1 MMSDQNG
8 RKSPIIQFEGV
19 GKTYDGGQSVAVHS
33 ASFEVFP
40 GEVLVMLG
48 SSGSGKSTLLRM
60 INGLVT
66 PSEGTVTVRSECG
79 QLLQSFQ
86 HRRSIG
92 YVSQGIALFPFMRVW
107 ENITLPLR
115 LRGVSVDERRLK
127 AEEFLEIVDLPRE
140 FVNRLPMELSGGQ
153 QQRVAVARALVGGS
167 DILLMDEPFGAL
179 DALTR
184 ESLQMEVL
192 RLRDKL
198 AVTVVFVTHD
208 LFEALAMADRI
219 VVMHLGKVEQIGT
232 PADMVDNPATD
243 FVRNLF
249 EKPARLL
256 QAGRGR

>member
-1 MMSDQNG
+1 MFEKDSND
-8 RKSPIIQFEGV
+8 SPVIQFEDV
-19 GKTYDGGQSVAVHS
+19 GKSYDDGQAYAVRG
-33 ASFEVFP
+33 ATFDVNA
-40 GEVLVMLG
+40 GEILVMLG

-66 PSEGTVTVRSECG
+66 PSEGSVTVRSESG
-79 QLLQSFQ
+79 DLLQTFQ

-92 YVSQGIALFPFMRVW
+92 YVSQGIALFPFMCVW

-115 LRGVSVDERRLK
+115 LRNVPAEVRKQK
-127 AEEFLEIVDLPRE
+127 AEEFMEIVDLPRDFAE
-140 FVNRLPMELSGGQ
+140 RLPMELSGGQ
-153 QQRVAVARALVGGS
+153 QQRVAVARALIGGS

-184 ESLQMEVL
+184 ESLQAEVL

-198 AVTVVFVTHD
+198 QVTVVFVTHD
-208 LFEALAMADRI
+208 LFEALALADRI
-219 VVMHLGKVEQIGT
+219 VVMHLGRVEQIGT

-243 FVRNLF
+243 FVRDLF

-256 QAGRGR
+256 QMSKGRS